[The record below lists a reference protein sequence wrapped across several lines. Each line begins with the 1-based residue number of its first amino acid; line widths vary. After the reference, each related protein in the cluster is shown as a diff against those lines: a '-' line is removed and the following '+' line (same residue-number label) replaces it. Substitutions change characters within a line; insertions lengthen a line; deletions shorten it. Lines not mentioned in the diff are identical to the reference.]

1 MPIRRWPFDEP
12 PVVVAALLQQ
22 ALLYFN
28 GDMIAALRNVFIEQG
43 LELDVEYVTQWCA
56 ERHWKPAAAA
66 GGSSRE

>member
-1 MPIRRWPFDEP
+1 
-12 PVVVAALLQQ
+12 
-22 ALLYFN
+22 
-28 GDMIAALRNVFIEQG
+28 MIAALRNVFIEQG